1 MTTVVLASA
10 SPRRRELLGLL
21 LPSFES
27 CSADID
33 ESVQAGEK
41 PGDYV
46 SRLSREKALSV
57 FENYPESAII
67 GADTCV
73 AINQT
78 ILGKPEDRE
87 HARRMLTSLS
97 DSTHD
102 VFTGISVC
110 LNETVHTRC
119 VHTAVTFA
127 PLCQDLIENYL
138 DTEEPWDKAGAYAV
152 QGKAGS
158 FVTAIQGSY
167 SSVVGLPLLEARL
180 LLQEFGVAVSWSRAA
195 GD

>member
-1 MTTVVLASA
+1 
-10 SPRRRELLGLL
+10 LGLL
-21 LPSFES
+21 LPAFET

-33 ESVQAGEK
+33 ESVHAGEK
-41 PGDYV
+41 PGEYV

-57 FENYPESAII
+57 VDNYSESVII

-73 AINQT
+73 AANQT

-110 LNETVHTRC
+110 LDGIVHTRC

-127 PLCQDLIENYL
+127 PLCKDLIESYL
-138 DTEEPWDKAGAYAV
+138 DTDEPWDKAGAYAV

-158 FVTAIQGSY
+158 FVTGIQGSY

-180 LLQEFGVAVSWSRAA
+180 LLQEFGVAVSWSGAA